1 MVSAQIL
8 WTFAAVFIMIAVLS
22 GLSDWG
28 PAMDYVGR
36 IFRPPSEADSLL
48 LQVTIGCAH
57 NQCAYCDMYRDK
69 RFKPKPWATVEADL
83 REAASLGPVF
93 KRVFLCDGDALVLS
107 TNKLLKILHGIR
119 DHLPWVERVGV
130 YGDTRCVGP
139 KSVDELTALREAGLG
154 IVYHGVESGDDPTL
168 EMISKGGTRG
178 QCVETADKLRAAGI
192 IHSVIVLLGIGGQER
207 SREHALNTASLLTAM
222 DPPYVGALTTTVIP
236 NTPLYELQ
244 TQGAFQLPGKF
255 ELLEELRI
263 IVADSVFTGCRFSS
277 NHASNYLPVRSTL
290 PADKVKLLKVI
301 DGVLAA
307 RDERDLRPEWMRGL

>member
-1 MVSAQIL
+1 M
-8 WTFAAVFIMIAVLS
+8 F
-22 GLSDWG
+22 
-28 PAMDYVGR
+28 
-36 IFRPPSEADSLL
+36 
-48 LQVTIGCAH
+48 
-57 NQCAYCDMYRDK
+57 
-69 RFKPKPWATVEADL
+69 
-83 REAASLGPVF
+83 
-93 KRVFLCDGDALVLS
+93 
-107 TNKLLKILHGIR
+107 
-119 DHLPWVERVGV
+119 
-130 YGDTRCVGP
+130 
-139 KSVDELTALREAGLG
+139 
-154 IVYHGVESGDDPTL
+154 
-168 EMISKGGTRG
+168 
-178 QCVETADKLRAAGI
+178 
-192 IHSVIVLLGIGGQER
+192 LGIGGQER